1 MWFLFKPKQDGT
13 GWEWVKK
20 SILVPI
26 HSTPTR
32 NREFHKNSKIN
43 SKNSKNHYGFF
54 SSQNGTGKAENERKK
69 NIIVPIHSN
78 TTRNREFQKIAKK
91 FKRLKN
97 SIMASFEGKT
107 RRDRLRMREKK
118 NCSCQFQANPKYRIL
133 KI

>member
-1 MWFLFKPKQDGT
+1 MK
-13 GWEWVKK
+13 
-20 SILVPI
+20 
-26 HSTPTR
+26 
-32 NREFHKNSKIN
+32 
-43 SKNSKNHYGFF
+43 KNHYGFF

-97 SIMASFEGKT
+97 IIMASFEGKT

-118 NCSCQFQANPKYRIL
+118 NCSCEFQANPKYRIL
-133 KI
+133 KNIAKKFKNFNMAYLKAKTGRDRLRMRGKKKLSF